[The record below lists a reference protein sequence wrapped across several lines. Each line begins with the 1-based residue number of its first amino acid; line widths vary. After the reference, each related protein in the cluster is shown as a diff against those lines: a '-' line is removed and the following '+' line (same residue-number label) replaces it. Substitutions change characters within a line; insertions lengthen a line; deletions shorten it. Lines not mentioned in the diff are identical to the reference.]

1 MKIKIDSK
9 IDRVRVE
16 IEGRLYPLAEK
27 TRAVADALIAARKRL
42 RRAPEYRLWQA
53 ELRILLG
60 RRAMARLF
68 RSGSRE
74 NLDRMQ
80 RIHSGVLR
88 AFEHNAEA
96 VNSERLLDALMHA
109 CADSAEPDAS
119 CVGAHPIEGR

>member
-1 MKIKIDSK
+1 MKIKIESK

-27 TRAVADALIAARKRL
+27 TKAVADALIAARKRL

-68 RSGSRE
+68 RSGPRE

-96 VNSERLLDALMHA
+96 VNSERLLDVLMHA
-109 CADSAEPDAS
+109 CADSAEPGAS
-119 CVGAHPIEGR
+119 CAGAHPIEGR